1 MRILG
6 IRTQIA
12 FDQRA
17 VPIPNIYYQIPNES
31 GVQRPNC
38 LCRSP
43 NIYIN
48 TAHKGNFQIRLYQQ
62 K

>member
-1 MRILG
+1 MKLLE

-12 FDQRA
+12 FHQRA

-38 LCRSP
+38 LSRSP
-43 NIYIN
+43 NIYIK
-48 TAHKGNFQIRLYQQ
+48 TAHKGIFQIRLYQQ